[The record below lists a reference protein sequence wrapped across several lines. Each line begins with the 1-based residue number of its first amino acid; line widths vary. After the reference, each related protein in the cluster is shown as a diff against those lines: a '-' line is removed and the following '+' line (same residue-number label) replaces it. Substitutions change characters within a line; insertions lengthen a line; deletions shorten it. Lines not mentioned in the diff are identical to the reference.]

1 MSVFKNIKVSVK
13 LWMIVIPAI
22 LALAGLLV
30 LFVIRSNDIQDQSKT
45 VLYDEVFTSTALII
59 NADRDF
65 YQAAVAEK
73 ELYLDPSL
81 SDDASQVLL
90 KDFNDNVTQVLDER
104 ITDAMNNLMSNQA
117 LYTEFT
123 HADTGLTLEQLYAD
137 FQSNFSAWQNSYD
150 IETKTGDMV
159 AHNSYFNMARDD
171 INLMT
176 ELLENY
182 ANTKSDQMAADVN
195 SSIIISVIVV
205 CIVIAFILVLSIVIV
220 FYLQGNI
227 KYITNV
233 SQRIAKGELS
243 IKIDPK
249 RLSKDEIGKL
259 CGATGEIL
267 SQLNLYVDY
276 IKEITDTLQ
285 AMSQGDMRIHL
296 KQEYVGQFVSIKEAF
311 TGISEALGGTLQMIR
326 SASEQVNSG
335 ASMISSGAQ
344 TLAYGTEEQASA
356 VEELSAVITKVTED
370 TQSNLT
376 TVTEASRSMETT
388 LDKINESTQHME
400 EMLAAMQSIG
410 ETANKIK
417 SVIKLIDDIAFQ
429 TNILALNAAVEAAR
443 AGQHGKGFAVVAG
456 EVKNLASKSADAAE
470 TTSDLIGSSITSVE
484 QGIKIANSTADALRD
499 LTEKIQN
506 ISQNFSDI
514 SVSSN
519 QQANA
524 INEIQLGITQISS
537 VVTTNTATAEE
548 SASTSQELSSQAELL
563 HNEVQRFKLRDVTDS
578 Q

>member
-45 VLYDEVFTSTALII
+45 VLYDEVFTSTAAII

-65 YQAAVAEK
+65 YQAAIAEK
-73 ELYLDPSL
+73 ELYLDKALSL
-81 SDDASQVLL
+81 ENTEALLNDVTENAQQVTDRVSGAMENL
-90 KDFNDNVTQVLDER
+90 KSNV
-104 ITDAMNNLMSNQA
+104 A